1 MRSFSRDDVLLV
13 GSFFLGW
20 SYKGSD
26 LSAVLWLPFMWIS
39 VPGLSEGGWFG
50 AAFSLHRPASSETC
64 VCMHTCAHSGVTC
77 MCVCVSACMYVCLL
91 CIIMWSLLSKTFW
104 LYPSHPLFSLFLSLL
119 FSPVWPEHSQPPL
132 YSYVLSRSSH
142 DRSVL
147 RFVGARVPQPLQ
159 PWWQVPAPSSHWSQ
173 QWPVPLS
180 SLHPGRALQWMS
192 AGRSEAP
199 LVIWD
204 AMPHS
209 PPPTLCRSHDDA
221 FWFMMMLSHLILLL
235 LLPLTFGLAI

>member
-1 MRSFSRDDVLLV
+1 MCVHAHTCTQWCHVHVCL
-13 GSFFLGW
+13 
-20 SYKGSD
+20 
-26 LSAVLWLPFMWIS
+26 
-39 VPGLSEGGWFG
+39 
-50 AAFSLHRPASSETC
+50 C
-64 VCMHTCAHSGVTC
+64 VCMHVRV
-77 MCVCVSACMYVCLL
+77 CVCVCLL